1 MDTISNFISKQTI
14 EKRKYLKEFFIIL
27 ENLKKINSKLD
38 VYNYSINDDYNFWN
52 ELYED
57 YVLIEKKP
65 RIGKEH
71 QVKI

>member
-1 MDTISNFISKQTI
+1 MDPISNFIQKQTI
-14 EKRKYLKEFFIIL
+14 EKRKYLKEFFIIV
-27 ENLKKINSKLD
+27 ENLKKINSKLK

-52 ELYED
+52 ELYEV

-65 RIGKEH
+65 RIRKEH